1 MHANALYLRNNVLKI
16 LFIFFF
22 YWEEPSL
29 SGRKRDCD
37 YEYK

>member
-22 YWEEPSL
+22 TEKNL
-29 SGRKRDCD
+29 L
-37 YEYK
+37 